1 MASSIVSTTIDE
13 TFPVA
18 GRDNDSQGFRDNF
31 FVIKQNFQ
39 AAKTEIEDLQ
49 DGVARVDTNNNFN
62 LNNIT
67 EATLLASPLTVN
79 TTYNTGVVTPTVSL
93 SWEEGYVYVI
103 RATTDHT
110 LILGDFP
117 NNKYC
122 QMRIVLF
129 SNAASDRQITFSGGT
144 MKTGNWPAGP
154 VGFTNGIVIGS
165 SVNPI
170 IVDAFTYDGGLNIFL
185 QYVGTFS

>member
-13 TFPVA
+13 NFPVA

-31 FVIKQNFQ
+31 FIIKQNFQ

-49 DGVARVDTNNNFN
+49 SGGARVDTNNNFN

-79 TTYNTGVVTPTVSL
+79 TTYASGLTVPTATL
-93 SWEEGYVYVI
+93 SWEEGYVHVV
-103 RATTDHT
+103 RVTEDPTTLQ
-110 LILGDFP
+110 LIDFP

-122 QMRIVLF
+122 QMRLVLF
-129 SNAASDRQITFSGGT
+129 SDSTSSRAITISGGAVKST
-144 MKTGNWPAGP
+144 IASPAPKNVVVVSSNINP
-154 VGFTNGIVIGS
+154 V
-165 SVNPI
+165 
-170 IVDAFTYDGGLNIFL
+170 IVDVFTYDGGLNLFL
-185 QYVGTFS
+185 DVVGTFS